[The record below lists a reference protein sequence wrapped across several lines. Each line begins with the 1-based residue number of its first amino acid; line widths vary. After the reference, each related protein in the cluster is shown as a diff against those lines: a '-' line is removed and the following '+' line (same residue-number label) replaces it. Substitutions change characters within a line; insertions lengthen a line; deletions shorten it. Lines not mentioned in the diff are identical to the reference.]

1 MLLVGWLMLACGAGA
16 VTRTVRV
23 GVVLGDGE
31 REEEVEAA
39 VAAINRR
46 TDLLPGCQIRFTAI
60 TLHHNNTF
68 KLRNSGAL
76 HSNGNITEDRDRDA
90 LYNRSASGQLKV

>member
-1 MLLVGWLMLACGAGA
+1 MLLCGAGA

-46 TDLLPGCQIRFTAI
+46 TDLLPGCQIHFTAI
-60 TLHHNNTF
+60 SLHHNNTF
-68 KLRNSGAL
+68 RLRRSGAL
-76 HSNGNITEDRDRDA
+76 TAVAILRMHCIV
-90 LYNRSASGQLKV
+90 Q